1 MAVVT
6 KVRRLSNPRRKRNG
20 PKRRLTPKQ
29 IKHFGTKAQ
38 KAALKRK
45 RRASALKSHRTVT
58 RKRNVSHRRR
68 ANPKPRAK
76 ARRANP
82 RRRRVRRSNPAPLL
96 LTMGAVNPQGG
107 KAVAHRK
114 RTKKS
119 NPTSRRRRAASNP
132 RRRLRSVGNPRR
144 LRVANRRR
152 NPAVFGYSGGNM
164 AKAVVGGLAG
174 VAAAKMLPG
183 FLPVSISGN
192 KIAHVAATA
201 ASAFVAQFVAK
212 KVGLGQAVSDAVL
225 FGGLMQTGSDLIT
238 SFLPSQF
245 NTLALGALTN
255 ARLTLPENTIRNIA
269 SAAGAVP
276 VQARITQNGLGRAF
290 GTAF

>member
-1 MAVVT
+1 
-6 KVRRLSNPRRKRNG
+6 
-20 PKRRLTPKQ
+20 
-29 IKHFGTKAQ
+29 
-38 KAALKRK
+38 
-45 RRASALKSHRTVT
+45 
-58 RKRNVSHRRR
+58 
-68 ANPKPRAK
+68 
-76 ARRANP
+76 
-82 RRRRVRRSNPAPLL
+82 
-96 LTMGAVNPQGG
+96 
-107 KAVAHRK
+107 
-114 RTKKS
+114 
-119 NPTSRRRRAASNP
+119 
-132 RRRLRSVGNPRR
+132 
-144 LRVANRRR
+144 
-152 NPAVFGYSGGNM
+152 M

-183 FLPVSISGN
+183 FLPASISGN

-276 VQARITQNGLGRAF
+276 VQARITANGLGRAF